1 VKRQTYHWI
10 DDGVRVVTGLVEWL
24 LLPLWAALYI
34 AGLVH
39 LIGLERAPVWVWI
52 TLAPLLYLAWLVT
65 YLALCAVEMTF
76 LRLFYTKPRRFN
88 QLEQGGFTINML
100 LTLKLYGR
108 LFFINSLPLIPALW
122 RTPLFGWLVFRA
134 YGTSVH
140 IGRGSLI
147 IGEILDPDLTHVGE
161 DCILGMNS
169 RLVAHSVTRLPEG
182 LLVFQSAPIRVGKY
196 STISGNTLVELG
208 ATIGENCLI
217 EPFSRVA
224 AFTVIPDGEVWGGN
238 PAVYRCKRD
247 PAPND
252 QLPSVSAAHPSPQ
265 TGPDDPSDPLP
276 ALVAHALGL
285 PPEKMGAFTGSSDC
299 PAWDSLGKMA
309 IAAALHQRFQIRLS
323 PEETFSLDSMAQ
335 VRRVCERSRRPTLPD
350 QNLINGQ
357 PDWLP
362 LQDPVLAARHL
373 LEHPPAVPVSSPTQQ
388 VAVAATFVAQ
398 PLAPSL
404 TSWCAAFGI
413 RAGVEFAPFNQVVQS
428 LLDPEGPF
436 HRHRAVLPVILARPE
451 DFPGG
456 WESMQLLLEAIR
468 KAAPAFTG
476 TLLVA
481 DLPPALFPGR
491 PDMDELRSKWQ
502 QALSEI
508 PSIQIL
514 EFSRIVREI
523 GETASRDPALAEAAS
538 APFSPE
544 VYHHLGINIAR
555 KVRAMHVA
563 PKKVIALDG
572 DGTLWDGVL
581 GEDGPDGIRVGPDF
595 LAFQKKLAS
604 LHERG
609 VILVLVSKND
619 PEDVWDLLDRHP
631 EMVLHRK
638 HFAAARINWLPKSEN
653 LRSLAEEL
661 NLGLESVAFFDDNP
675 AERLEVEA
683 HASEVAVVPLLR
695 PGTSF
700 ATALDHLWLFDGA
713 GETSEDL
720 LRNRRSE
727 RHPDLRGSAGNAADL
742 GSYLQAL
749 ELVVEVRR
757 ALPEDLPRLAQLSLK
772 TNQFHTTLKRYTLPE
787 LHSMAGSHDLWSVH
801 VRDKYGDYGQM
812 GGAVGRLEDSIYLL
826 DAVFVSCRVLGR
838 GVEDALLH
846 ALARVAV
853 ENSARALVAP
863 FRTGTRNQ
871 PARLFLERT
880 GFVEGGAEAYERK
893 VRPVPAL
900 PAHLALNFQL
910 L

>member
-1 VKRQTYHWI
+1 
-10 DDGVRVVTGLVEWL
+10 VTGLVEWL

-39 LIGLERAPVWVWI
+39 LTGLDRAPVWVWI

-76 LRLFYTKPRRFN
+76 WKYFYTKPRRFN

-169 RLVAHSVTRLPEG
+169 RLVAHSVTRLHG
-182 LLVFQSAPIRVGKY
+182 GHLVFQSAPIHVGKC

-238 PAVYRCKRD
+238 PAVFRHKRERSPD
-247 PAPND
+247 VP
-252 QLPSVSAAHPSPQ
+252 LPSVTASPPPQSAL
-265 TGPDDPSDPLP
+265 DDRSDPLP
-276 ALVAHALGL
+276 ALIAHALGL
-285 PPEKMGAFTGSSDC
+285 PAENIGPSSGSSNC

-309 IAAALHQRFQIRLS
+309 IAAALHQRFHIRLT
-323 PEETFSLDSMAQ
+323 PEETFSLDSLAQ
-335 VRRVCERSRRPTLPD
+335 IRAVCERSLLPMLPE
-350 QNLINGQ
+350 QKGTNGH

-373 LEHPPAVPVSSPTQQ
+373 LEHPPALPVSSPAQQ

-436 HRHRAVLPVILARPE
+436 QRNRAVLPVILARPE

-456 WESMQLLLEAIR
+456 WESMQLLLEAVR
-468 KAAPAFTG
+468 KAAPAYSG
-476 TLLVA
+476 TLWVA

-491 PDMDELRSKWQ
+491 ADMDELRGRWQ
-502 QALSEI
+502 QALSDI
-508 PSIQIL
+508 PGIRIL
-514 EFSRIVREI
+514 EFSRIIREI
-523 GETASRDPALAEAAS
+523 GETASRDRALAEAAS

-544 VYHHLGINIAR
+544 VYNLLGIEIAR
-555 KVRAMHVA
+555 KVRALHVA

-572 DGTLWDGVL
+572 DGTLWEGVL

-595 LAFQKKLAS
+595 RAFQKKLS
-604 LHERG
+604 HLRERG
-609 VILVLVSKND
+609 VMLVLVSKNH
-619 PEDVWDLLDRHP
+619 PEDVWNLLDQHP
-631 EMVLHRK
+631 DTVLRRK
-638 HFAAARINWLPKSEN
+638 DFAASRINWLPKSEN
-653 LRSLAEEL
+653 LRSLAEEM
-661 NLGLESVAFFDDNP
+661 NLGLESIAFFDDNP

-683 HASEVAVVPLLR
+683 NASEVAVVPLLR
-695 PGTSF
+695 AGASF

-713 GETSEDL
+713 GETAEDL
-720 LRNRRSE
+720 LRSQRSE
-727 RHPDLRGSAGNAADL
+727 QSPVLRDPGGNTADL
-742 GSYLQAL
+742 GAYLQAL

-757 ALPEDLPRLAQLSLK
+757 ARPEDLPRLAQLSLK
-772 TNQFHTTLKRYTLPE
+772 TNQFHTTLRRYTLPE
-787 LHSMAGSHDLWSVH
+787 LHGMADRHDLWTLH
-801 VRDKYGDYGQM
+801 VRDKFGDYGQM
-812 GGAVGRLEDSIYLL
+812 GGAVGRLQDSSYVLES
-826 DAVFVSCRVLGR
+826 VFLSCRVLGR
-838 GVEDALLH
+838 GIEDALIH
-846 ALARVAV
+846 MV
-853 ENSARALVAP
+853 ARAAEKGKARRLVVRFQAGP
-863 FRTGTRNQ
+863 RNQ
-871 PARLFLERT
+871 PAHLFLQRAAFLENGGGTFERDIP
-880 GFVEGGAEAYERK
+880 
-893 VRPVPAL
+893 PVPAL
-900 PAHLALNFQL
+900 PAHLTLTHNLF
-910 L
+910 